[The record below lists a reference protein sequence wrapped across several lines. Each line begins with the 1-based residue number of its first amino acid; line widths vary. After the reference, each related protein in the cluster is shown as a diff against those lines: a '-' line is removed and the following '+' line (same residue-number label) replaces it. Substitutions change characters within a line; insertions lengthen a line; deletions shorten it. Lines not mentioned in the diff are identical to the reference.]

1 MDIEFGNEYR
11 TYGVGLGGYIEGM
24 ERGGVANRLNQML
37 MNPEEKFFSTLNLA
51 FEKINDYRPLDANT
65 RDLMANFATKMPHL
79 SFKNAT
85 TFVLG
90 CLASIKHKNNV
101 LNKNEV
107 KKIFSLLHH
116 FKDTENISPSDVIRY
131 AKFAMINNF
140 YIEDLDINE
149 EDDGDEE
156 YE

>member
-1 MDIEFGNEYR
+1 MFKTLFLCFIEARHPR
-11 TYGVGLGGYIEGM
+11 TNVVAFLNDKCGIFVAKSAIKSLVFASKGLF
-24 ERGGVANRLNQML
+24 N
-37 MNPEEKFFSTLNLA
+37 
-51 FEKINDYRPLDANT
+51 RPLDANT
-65 RDLMANFATKMPHL
+65 RDLMADFATKMPHL

-140 YIEDLDINE
+140 YIEDLAINE
-149 EDDGDEE
+149 EDRESEEESEKE
-156 YE
+156 YEE

>member
-1 MDIEFGNEYR
+1 
-11 TYGVGLGGYIEGM
+11 
-24 ERGGVANRLNQML
+24 
-37 MNPEEKFFSTLNLA
+37 
-51 FEKINDYRPLDANT
+51 
-65 RDLMANFATKMPHL
+65 MADFATKMPHL

-107 KKIFSLLHH
+107 KKIFLFTS

-140 YIEDLDINE
+140 YIEDLAINE
-149 EDDGDEE
+149 EDRESEEESEKE
-156 YE
+156 YEE